1 MKLTSEQVWIELK
14 KEMFAVLGMVTPK
27 GEARTIG
34 IVYIVHDRKLYI
46 STQKDS
52 WKARHVQRNPHVS
65 LTVPIAKRIPL
76 MPFIKI
82 PAATITFSG
91 TAKVLDPQVLG
102 QDILHALLQG
112 NEKDTQKLDNLSVL
126 EIEAQGEFVTY
137 GIGIP
142 LMEMRFPEKARGRAP
157 VGQESQ

>member
-1 MKLTSEQVWIELK
+1 MELTSEQVWTELK
-14 KEMFAVLGMVTPK
+14 KEIFAVLGMVTPK

-34 IVYIVHDRKLYI
+34 IVYIVHERKLYI
-46 STQKDS
+46 STRKDA
-52 WKARHVQRNPHVS
+52 WKARHIQHNPHVS

-91 TAKVLDPQVLG
+91 TAKVLEPQALG

-112 NEKDTQKLDNLSVL
+112 NEKDVQTLAGLSVL
-126 EIEAQGEFVTY
+126 EIEPEGEFVTY

-157 VGQESQ
+157 VK

>member
-1 MKLTSEQVWIELK
+1 
-14 KEMFAVLGMVTPK
+14 
-27 GEARTIG
+27 
-34 IVYIVHDRKLYI
+34 
-46 STQKDS
+46 
-52 WKARHVQRNPHVS
+52 
-65 LTVPIAKRIPL
+65 VPIAKRIPL

-91 TAKVLDPQVLG
+91 TAKVLDPHVLG

-112 NEKDTQKLDNLSVL
+112 NEKDTKKLDNLSVL
-126 EIEAQGEFVTY
+126 EIEPQGEFVTY